1 MILIDA
7 GPLVAVLHRD
17 DRNHVRCVA
26 ALRSL
31 REPVGTTWPVIS
43 EAMHLLRFS
52 WDAQDALWD
61 LIATA
66 ALRFFPLDTTDV
78 PRMRQLMQKYKDLP
92 MDLADAALMRIAE
105 REGIRRIFT
114 IDRRDFALYRP
125 AKIGRFQIIP

>member
-1 MILIDA
+1 MILVDA

-17 DRNHVRCVA
+17 DRNHARCVG

-43 EAMHLLRFS
+43 EAMHLLGFS

-61 LIATA
+61 LIATE
-66 ALRFFPLDTTDV
+66 ALRLVLIDTADV
-78 PRMRQLMQKYKDLP
+78 PRMRQLMQKYKNLP
-92 MDLADAALMRIAE
+92 MGLADASLVRIAE
-105 REGIRRIFT
+105 REGIRRVFT

-125 AKIGRFQIIP
+125 AKIGRFQVIP